1 MDQLNEIKNQNNG
14 NTGIYV
20 AVILLLLLL
29 LGIVSYLWSSKNS
42 QLNLCK
48 ENNELLVSDMGGMN
62 EMMSSYI
69 GDMTN
74 DIKTDF
80 KKMLSTYDALLEKDA
95 SQIDSINKQ
104 KLQIIDLLEKVE
116 RGNMNARQLFL
127 ARKEIQTMKGIMRGY
142 IVQID
147 SLNTLNLELNRDL
160 QNTNS
165 QLTEVQIQ
173 RDKYKTESEVN
184 AEKVKK
190 GSKIQAYNFNSGGLK
205 MKLNNTTTQT
215 TKARNVVQI
224 QSSFTLSA
232 NPITVPGNKTVYLQ
246 IISPE
251 GKTLQSSSNNMTSA
265 DGFFV
270 PYSDKKIID
279 YQNQMIDMAIYYKLN
294 GEKLSKGNYKVNIYC
309 QGELI
314 GNDNFTLK

>member
-1 MDQLNEIKNQNNG
+1 MDQLNEIKSQNNR

-20 AVILLLLLL
+20 AVIILLLLL

-69 GDMTN
+69 GDITN

-104 KLQIIDLLEKVE
+104 KLRIIDLSEKVE
-116 RGNMNARQLFL
+116 RGKMNARQLFL
-127 ARKEIQTMKGIMRGY
+127 ARKEIQTMKNIMRGY

-160 QNTNS
+160 EKTNV

-173 RDKYKTESEVN
+173 RDQYKTESEVN
-184 AEKVKK
+184 AEKVKR
-190 GSKIQAYNFNSGGLK
+190 GSKLQAYNFNSGGLK
-205 MKLNNTTTQT
+205 MKLNNTTTNT
-215 TKARNVVQI
+215 IKARNVVQI
-224 QSSFTLSA
+224 KSSFTLSA

-246 IISPE
+246 VISPE
-251 GKTLQSSSNNMTSA
+251 GKTLQSSSNNMTKA

-294 GEKLSKGNYKVNIYC
+294 GENLSKGNYKVNIYC